1 MGKSEDFS
9 PQYVQRQKEEKEKR
23 EAYEAKKATAFKQEQ
38 ERKEAE
44 IEEKKRKEAVP
55 EARMAEVMNMA
66 IDNFSIDLAL
76 EKFGDISHANE
87 EGFQKLKKAIKFAM
101 IAYLEKNP
109 EIKQGLYDAGMAEKN
124 TQEIIRERLRDLYFS
139 KVKNEEP
146 MGKEKE
152 EFEEVVKKVLMS
164 YLATQNP
171 GPQKSGIIDIGVLEK
186 REKMAEEFIRA
197 IAMKFFKENTR
208 SPSKEEL
215 SDLVKKSLEV

>member
-23 EAYEAKKATAFKQEQ
+23 EAYEAKKAAAFKQEQ

-87 EGFQKLKKAIKFAM
+87 EGFQTLKNAIKFAM
-101 IAYLEKNP
+101 VAYLEKNP

-124 TQEIIRERLRDLYFS
+124 TQEIIRKRLRDLYFS
-139 KVKNEEP
+139 QIKREEP
-146 MGKEKE
+146 IGKEKE

-171 GPQKSGIIDIGVLEK
+171 GLQKNGIIDISVLEK
-186 REKMAEEFIRA
+186 REKMAENFIRS
-197 IAMKFFKENTR
+197 IAMKFFKENTH
-208 SPSKEEL
+208 SPKEREL
-215 SDLVKKSLEV
+215 SDLVKRSLEV